1 MMRGIFKKKKKV
13 FEKKL
18 FGNIFTSGTN
28 YHFKKKYGKAR
39 LKIAQW
45 MYSAPLLQ
53 HRRNKKVSLQAQTKQ
68 PAHTLL
74 LWASILHPMD
84 QGQLAQIRA
93 ALALGQA
100 GTGQEANKLRDPG
113 NHNWLPTSSS
123 TE

>member
-1 MMRGIFKKKKKV
+1 
-13 FEKKL
+13 
-18 FGNIFTSGTN
+18 
-28 YHFKKKYGKAR
+28 
-39 LKIAQW
+39 

-74 LWASILHPMD
+74 LQASILHPMD

-100 GTGQEANKLRDPG
+100 GTGQEANQLRDPG
-113 NHNWLPTSSS
+113 NHDWLPTSSS
-123 TE
+123 TKWVPV